1 MAAETLRPKA
11 VALMGCV
18 VTIDAAGCQ
27 REVVRRIVAKFA
39 DYLIS
44 LKGNRGALRA
54 KCFSIQQ
61 PVLRAEESRRAGLGD
76 PRERKNDRARAIG
89 GP

>member
-11 VALMGCV
+11 VDLMGCV

-27 REVVRRIVAKFA
+27 REIVAKIIAKFA

-44 LKGNRGALRA
+44 LKGNQDALRA
-54 KCFSIQQ
+54 KCLSIQQ
-61 PVLRAEESRRAGLGD
+61 PVFSNQSSLAADRWLMAAETLRPKAV
-76 PRERKNDRARAIG
+76 
-89 GP
+89 